1 MKENSFQFCSS
12 NYLQSTHGTAMGTKI
27 AVSFANA
34 LERGYLAAIVR
45 KYLSEVKFA
54 KRKTALKR
62 ETNPPLKKTIKFCY
76 TILLSLTEPNENTNK
91 EIAPYT
97 LYKTKEPPLKSHRK
111 GNTLRTYSLERSS
124 ESKIT

>member
-1 MKENSFQFCSS
+1 
-12 NYLQSTHGTAMGTKI
+12 MGTKI

-54 KRKTALKR
+54 KRKTASQERNKSAH
-62 ETNPPLKKTIKFCY
+62 KKKKIIKFCY
-76 TILLSLTEPNENTNK
+76 TILLSLTLPNENTNK

-97 LYKTKEPPLKSHRK
+97 LYKTKESPLIPYRK
-111 GNTLRTYSLERSS
+111 GNTFSTY
-124 ESKIT
+124 

>member
-1 MKENSFQFCSS
+1 MAYIWEYPPGKSPYSYQVFKKNTLTHIEKNSFQFCSS

-54 KRKTALKR
+54 KRKT
-62 ETNPPLKKTIKFCY
+62 T
-76 TILLSLTEPNENTNK
+76 SQ
-91 EIAPYT
+91 
-97 LYKTKEPPLKSHRK
+97 
-111 GNTLRTYSLERSS
+111 
-124 ESKIT
+124 